1 MLDIAICDDDPT
13 QLSLLASYTEEFIQ
27 ANAIGAVIHQF
38 DHPDRLLSKC
48 EKQRY
53 HLYILDIVMPMINGL
68 EVGKAIREYDQEAF
82 ILYATNEPN
91 FALQSFTTH
100 PINYLIKPIDKQ
112 QFYSTLQLVVSK
124 LNLSEEKTCLIK
136 TREGIRV
143 IRYSEILSCEYSK
156 HTVTYTLTRQR
167 CFTTCVIKGTFSQH
181 IEPLLQDSRFIRPH
195 VSYVLNME
203 HVDSFTKS
211 QFTLR
216 SGQSIPIATN
226 HYEAVRIGYMQYL
239 VAKETERCRT

>member
-13 QLSLLASYTEEFIQ
+13 QLSLLAAYTEEFIQ

-38 DHPDRLLSKC
+38 DHPDKLLSSC
-48 EKQRY
+48 EKHRY

-91 FALQSFTTH
+91 FALQSFATH
-100 PINYLIKPIDKQ
+100 PINYLLKPIDKQ
-112 QFYSTLQLVVSK
+112 QLFRTLSLAVSK
-124 LNLSEEKTCLIK
+124 LHLSEERTCLIK
-136 TREGIRV
+136 TRGGIQV
-143 IRYSEILSCEYSK
+143 FRYSEILYCEYSK

-167 CFTTCVIKGTFSQH
+167 CFTSCVIKGTFSQH
-181 IEPLLQDSRFIRPH
+181 IEPLLQDKRFMRPH

-216 SGQSIPIATN
+216 SGHTIPIAVN
-226 HYEAVRIGYMQYL
+226 HYDAARIGYMQYL
-239 VAKETERCRT
+239 TTKERERCRI